1 MEVHD
6 VNEVE
11 VIEENVFKNERVKF
25 NAIYE
30 YCSDTEEYTQTEEMI
45 KINDLAFKDAYR
57 KKVNLL
63 TSTEIIGIR
72 EKYGISQ
79 KDFSEILGW
88 GKATITRY
96 ENHQVQDVAHD
107 DILRKIDSDPNWF
120 LSLLNRAKDKL
131 TEKAFTKYLEQAKEI
146 FNCNKNAYLIDSINA
161 VYAELQDD
169 NMLTG
174 GSRLNLKKVTE
185 EINYLSQNVQS
196 LHKVKL
202 MKMLWYSD
210 ALNYKRYGISITGL
224 TYRALPMGAVPE
236 GYEQIVLLDGVC
248 YDEIL
253 YGDNIAYK
261 FKPVEGFKM
270 TELTGEEIAT
280 IDEVIRQFGNMKTE
294 EIVHTM
300 HEEDAYKC
308 TESNCL
314 ISYKFS
320 EMLSIN

>member
-1 MEVHD
+1 MKIIKTTQKLCLSCMEVHD
-6 VNEVE
+6 VKEVE
-11 VIEENVFKNERVKF
+11 VIEENIFKNERVKF

-57 KKVNLL
+57 KKMNLL
-63 TSTEIIGIR
+63 TSIEIIGIR

-96 ENHQVQDVAHD
+96 ENYQVQDVAHD

-174 GSRLNLKKVTE
+174 GSRLNLKKVIE

-196 LHKVKL
+196 IHKVKL
-202 MKMLWYSD
+202 
-210 ALNYKRYGISITGL
+210 
-224 TYRALPMGAVPE
+224 
-236 GYEQIVLLDGVC
+236 
-248 YDEIL
+248 
-253 YGDNIAYK
+253 
-261 FKPVEGFKM
+261 
-270 TELTGEEIAT
+270 ELI
-280 IDEVIRQFGNMKTE
+280 
-294 EIVHTM
+294 
-300 HEEDAYKC
+300 
-308 TESNCL
+308 
-314 ISYKFS
+314 
-320 EMLSIN
+320 